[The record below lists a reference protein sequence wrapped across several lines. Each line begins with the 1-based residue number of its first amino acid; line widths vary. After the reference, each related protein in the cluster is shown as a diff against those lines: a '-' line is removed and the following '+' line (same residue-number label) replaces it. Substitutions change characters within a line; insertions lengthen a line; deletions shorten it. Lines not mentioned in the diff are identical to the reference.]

1 MTRGTNID
9 FSRTNLS
16 IENAI
21 CEIIDNSRD
30 SCFKNNTKKIH
41 IVFEQGVKNTQVEL
55 MYPTDKAPNKKD
67 YSKSFSIAI
76 YDNGLGFSNEG
87 ELHDAFQII
96 QDPKLA
102 KKRAKEDTGKFH
114 LGMKEA
120 ALNRFHHFS
129 LITKIGSGLMHRSIR
144 YPGDENSCLYDWDS
158 SKVNNNPSLILPSH
172 LNQKTVEAYMK
183 KNKMKTCGIMSAA
196 RKPMTNN
203 KADEYSKLDDFIAH
217 MGHFIGI
224 AYHKD
229 LVNASLEIKI
239 GIPSIMKN
247 VEPVDLFWSEA
258 TPTAIKNYPSLNPK
272 ATGKAKYIC
281 EEMYG
286 FGVLSGVRQKAQVRI
301 NSIPH
306 HFYVTPYLVPSDEA
320 RKELIK
326 VTTKWN
332 KSKVA
337 DVEVPDVS
345 STGKLFSAQNLQGYT
360 FVRSG
365 RTIIIGNMKNAENY
379 GFYNGIR
386 MIESTTKARV
396 RIKVEYEG
404 NRLLDSEFRI
414 LPNKDGYEYITQEVW
429 DAINVILM
437 NNIDGTAA
445 KNFSPHN
452 KIGPFYEKGK
462 PKERHFNDRIGL
474 TKKKDWCKV
483 CKKVYHEK
491 GKKCPER
498 LCTVCDTPMNKNPCT
513 IKKCGH
519 KCTICGKTGHKAK
532 CPTLKCKICS
542 KLLPCL
548 CCPVCKKLTCICPPP
563 TCPTCSKSPCVC
575 PPPPFLPSNFGPDGM
590 GFGDSYS
597 VDYYPSQKSTMITL
611 IKKMMKDSK
620 IKKSDL

>member
-1 MTRGTNID
+1 MTKGTSID

-16 IENAI
+16 IENGI

-30 SCFKNNTKKIH
+30 SCFKAKTKKIH
-41 IVFEQGVKNTQVEL
+41 VVFEKGVKNTQVEL
-55 MYPTDKAPNKKD
+55 EYPSDKAPKTED

-76 YDNGLGFSNEG
+76 YDNGRGFSNEQ

-96 QDPKLA
+96 QDPKSA

-120 ALNRFHHFS
+120 TLNRFHHFS
-129 LITKIGSGLMHRSIR
+129 LITKIGSDLKHRSIR

-158 SKVNNNPSLILPSH
+158 SKVNNNPSLNLPSH

-183 KNKMKTCGIMSAA
+183 KNKMKTCAIMSAA
-196 RKPMTNN
+196 RKPMTN
-203 KADEYSKLDDFIAH
+203 KKGDEFSKMNDFIAH
-217 MGHFIGI
+217 MMHFIGI

-229 LVNASLEIKI
+229 LVDASLEIMI
-239 GIPSIMKN
+239 GTSSKMKN
-247 VEPVDLFWSEA
+247 VDPVDLFWSEA
-258 TPTAIKNYPSLNPK
+258 TPTAIKKYPSPTK
-272 ATGKAKYIC
+272 TTKKTKYIC

-286 FGVLSGVRQKAQVRI
+286 FGVLSGVRQKAQVMI

-320 RKELIK
+320 RQELKK

-337 DVEVPDVS
+337 DVSIPTVS
-345 STGKLFSAQNLQGYT
+345 STGNLFSAQNLQGYT

-379 GFYNGIR
+379 GFYNGIK
-386 MIESTTKARV
+386 MIPSTTKARV

-404 NRLLDSEFRI
+404 GGLLDRVFRI

-429 DAINVILM
+429 EAINVILM
-437 NNIDGTAA
+437 NKINGISAN
-445 KNFSPHN
+445 NFFPHN
-452 KIGPFYEKGK
+452 KIGPFYENGNA
-462 PKERHFNDRIGL
+462 KERHYNNGIGL
-474 TKKKDWCKV
+474 TKKKHWCKV
-483 CKKVYHEK
+483 CDKVYHKK
-491 GKKCPER
+491 GKICPETA
-498 LCTVCDTPMNKNPCT
+498 CTTCNTPMNKNPCT

-519 KCTICGKTGHKAK
+519 KCTKCGKIGHTKAI
-532 CPTLKCKICS
+532 CPTSMCKACGNVT
-542 KLLPCL
+542 CA
-548 CCPVCKKLTCICPPP
+548 CCPACKKPTCVCPPP
-563 TCPTCSKSPCVC
+563 TCSKCSKPLCVC
-575 PPPPFLPSNFGPDGM
+575 PPPPFIPTNFGDDGL
-590 GFGDSYS
+590 GFGDQYS
-597 VDYYPSQKSTMITL
+597 VDYYPSHKTTMITL
-611 IKKMMKDSK
+611 IKKLMKDSK